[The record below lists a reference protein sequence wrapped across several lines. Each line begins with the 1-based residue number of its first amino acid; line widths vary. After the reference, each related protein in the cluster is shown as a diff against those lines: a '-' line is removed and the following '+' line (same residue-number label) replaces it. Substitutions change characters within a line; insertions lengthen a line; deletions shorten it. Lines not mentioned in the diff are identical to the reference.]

1 MEVVERGVGSE
12 DSTVTS
18 LGILVVLEYISE
30 SGQNCV
36 RT

>member
-1 MEVVERGVGSE
+1 MELVERGVGSE
-12 DSTVTS
+12 DSTIMS